1 MIEYILGNYLVEK
14 QKLTQAQFQS
24 AIYAQN
30 NVRVKLG
37 LIAVSEGL
45 MTKEQADEVNRM
57 QAIMDKRF
65 GDIAV
70 EKGYL
75 TDAQVGRL
83 LALQGN
89 AYLSFVQTLVDEG
102 SLTLEDVQEA
112 LELFQKEN
120 GFTNTDIEVM
130 KSDDVDKMVPL
141 FLPTDDETYTELV
154 GVAIRMMIRLVD
166 SHVYIGK
173 ASFEE
178 NYAVETLAS
187 QAMEGDM
194 NIITSLAG
202 MGEALLA
209 LACPFAQEVFDT
221 VDEDAI
227 DAVGEFLNN
236 TNGIFASALSQKDVT
251 LELMP
256 PEYSLNRTTVEGNVL
271 VVPCYIGSSKIELI
285 VKA

>member
-14 QKLTQAQFQS
+14 EKLTQAQYQN

-102 SLTLEDVQEA
+102 NLTLEDVQEA

-120 GFTNTDIEVM
+120 GLTNTDIEAL
-130 KSDDVDKMVPL
+130 KSDDVDKMIPL

-173 ASFEE
+173 ASFVE

-187 QAMEGDM
+187 QTMEGER
-194 NIITSLAG
+194 NITTSLAG

-209 LACPFAQEVFDT
+209 VACPFAQEVFDT

-236 TNGIFASALSQKDVT
+236 TNGLFASALSQNDII

-256 PEYSLNRTTVEGNVL
+256 PEYSLGKTIIEGKAL
-271 VVPCYIGSSKIELI
+271 VVPCYIGASKVELI
-285 VKA
+285 VQA